1 MYLNNK
7 YKKFNATKA
16 AYTDRMFNQMQ
27 YAILKPVFGS
37 IKDCIKNIEYRFF
50 LYIDRN
56 YIQEF
61 LTNALAL
68 RKKNLGFI
76 TKSLLKSYNDLK
88 EKKFTKYIKLRK
100 HLTND

>member
-37 IKDCIKNIEYRFF
+37 IKDCLKNI
-50 LYIDRN
+50 I
-56 YIQEF
+56 
-61 LTNALAL
+61 LT
-68 RKKNLGFI
+68 
-76 TKSLLKSYNDLK
+76 LLLVG
-88 EKKFTKYIKLRK
+88 
-100 HLTND
+100 